1 VYPSSIS
8 SAPTAELLFPVTKAL
23 PPQSPEASALGF
35 AAKLPWNVPAGIA
48 LVHIPKGAVLF
59 TVQL

>member
-1 VYPSSIS
+1 
-8 SAPTAELLFPVTKAL
+8 
-23 PPQSPEASALGF
+23 LGF